1 MTPEERL
8 GEIVNAYRENFGDVA
23 KVIYDAG
30 TRDGDDASYLA
41 HTLRADTVICF
52 DANPLA
58 VTATRNKYPGF
69 QVIETALA
77 DYDGEAVFTQ
87 ILSERADYA
96 GSSSLTN
103 VWEWPDAELNQIP
116 VKVARIDTLI
126 DTLQLPIPDVVK
138 VDLEGY
144 SFEFLQG
151 LGEYLKLIKVLHLET
166 ETFERHAGHKDNK
179 AVAEFMRAEGFR
191 LVSTSYEWGP
201 TIEDQTWVNCK
212 GVE

>member
-8 GEIVNAYRENFGDVA
+8 GEIVVAYRENFGDVA
-23 KVIYDAG
+23 AVIYDAG

-41 HTLRADTVICF
+41 ETLGAKTVVCF

-58 VTATRNKYPGF
+58 VVETQARYPSF
-69 QVIETALA
+69 TVIETALA

-87 ILSERADYA
+87 IVSDRADHA

-103 VWEWPDAELNQIP
+103 VWEWPDAELNQIH
-116 VKVARIDTLI
+116 VNVARMDSLI
-126 DTLQLPIPDVVK
+126 ESRKLPIPDIIK

-144 SFEFLQG
+144 SYEFLLG
-151 LGEYLKLIKVLHLET
+151 LGDYLSRVKLLHLET
-166 ETFERHAGHKDNK
+166 ETFERHEGHKDNK
-179 AVAEFMRAEGFR
+179 TVAEFMKANGFR
-191 LVSTSYEWGP
+191 LVCTSYEWGP
-201 TIEDQTWVNCK
+201 SIEDQTWVNCK